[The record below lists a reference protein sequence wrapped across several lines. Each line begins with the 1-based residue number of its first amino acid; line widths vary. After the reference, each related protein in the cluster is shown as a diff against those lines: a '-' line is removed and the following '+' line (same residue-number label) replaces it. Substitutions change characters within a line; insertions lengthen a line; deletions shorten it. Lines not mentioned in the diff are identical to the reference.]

1 MSIFFIKLESIF
13 YIYYQ
18 DRNREKKILGISI
31 ENPDSPQAKG
41 ELILGALDEE
51 KFSDMSWSDNI
62 NSEQWIFKMD
72 QINFS
77 EKNLCENCHVGVDL
91 LTPYIQGRDTI
102 SSKKWSL
109 RKWVTLSR
117 YDQF

>member
-18 DRNREKKILGISI
+18 DENREKKILGISI

-72 QINFS
+72 QIKFS
-77 EKNLCENCHVGVDL
+77 EK
-91 LTPYIQGRDTI
+91 
-102 SSKKWSL
+102 KSL
-109 RKWVTLSR
+109 
-117 YDQF
+117 